1 MDKYKS
7 KDSKAVRIT
16 LQAESEMEKMNVVKN
31 DVVITEIEDMSEN
44 GEGIGK
50 VDGYTLFVKD
60 AIVGDRAEVKVVKAK
75 KSYGYARL
83 VKLLSPSS
91 DRVEPVCPAAA
102 PCGGCQLQAM
112 SYEAQLQFK
121 ENKVKNHLERIG
133 GFADAQVL
141 PVIGMEKP
149 FHYRNKAQFPV
160 TRDKEG
166 HIRMGFYAGRTHSV
180 IETPHCYIGH
190 PVNDEILAL
199 VKRYMEREQIP
210 PYDETRHSGLVRHV
224 LIRRAAATGQI
235 MVCLVING
243 KKLPAADRL
252 VRLLLEVEG
261 MAVVGFNVNTERT
274 NVILGEKTVILH
286 GPGYITDRIGELSFR
301 ISPQSFFQ
309 VNPVQTE
316 KLYEKVLEFAGLKG
330 EETVWDLYCG
340 IGTISLF
347 LAGKAKRVYGVEIV
361 PQAIENARENAK
373 LNKIGNAE
381 FFVGKAEEVLP
392 EWYERQNGKDENDR
406 SVLNEGE
413 NDRPV
418 PNKGETDGHVSNEGE
433 TDRKADVRKDVRT
446 CADVIVVDPPRKGCA
461 QSLLDTII
469 RMRPERLVYVSCNSA
484 TLARDL
490 RYLCQEGFVLEKV
503 QPVDMFAMTV
513 GVECVVLLSHKSSD
527 RVIHVTVEFGEGE
540 GKARPDSAV
549 EHAKN

>member
-1 MDKYKS
+1 MDKRKR
-7 KDSKAVRIT
+7 KDSKSVRTT
-16 LQAESEMEKMNVVKN
+16 LQAESGMEKMNIVKN

-60 AIVGDRAEVKVVKAK
+60 AVVGDKAEVKVIKAK

-83 VKLLSPSS
+83 VKLLVPSPH
-91 DRVEPVCPAAA
+91 RVTPVCPAAA

-133 GFADAQVL
+133 GFTDVQVQ
-141 PVIGMEKP
+141 PVIGMEEP
-149 FHYRNKAQFPV
+149 LHYRNKAQFPV
-160 TRDKEG
+160 TRDKDG
-166 HIRMGFYAGRTHSV
+166 NIRMGFYAGRTHSV

-190 PVNDEILAL
+190 PVNDRILAL
-199 VKRYMEREQIP
+199 VKEYMEQEGIQ
-210 PYDETRHSGLVRHV
+210 PYDEVRHSGLVRHV

-235 MVCLVING
+235 MVCLIING

-252 VRLLLEVEG
+252 VRLLAEVEG
-261 MAVVGFNVNTERT
+261 MTTIGFNVNRERT

-286 GPGYITDRIGELSFR
+286 GPGYITDQIGDLSFR

-309 VNPVQTE
+309 VNPVQTK
-316 KLYEKVLEFAGLKG
+316 KLYEKALEYADLKG

-347 LAGKAKRVYGVEIV
+347 LAKKAKKVYGVEIV
-361 PQAIENARENAK
+361 PQAIENARENVR
-373 LNKIGNAE
+373 LNQIGNAE

-392 EWYERQNGKDENDR
+392 EWCERQSGQDKTENKNMAENGGR
-406 SVLNEGE
+406 REGE
-413 NDRPV
+413 RV
-418 PNKGETDGHVSNEGE
+418 Y
-433 TDRKADVRKDVRT
+433 
-446 CADVIVVDPPRKGCA
+446 ADVIVVDPPRKGCA

-469 RMRPERLVYVSCNSA
+469 RMKPKRLVYVSCNSA

-490 RYLCQEGFVLEKV
+490 NYLCREGFTLKKV
-503 QPVDMFAMTV
+503 QPVDMFPMTV
-513 GVECVVLLSHKSSD
+513 GVECVAALA
-527 RVIHVTVEFGEGE
+527 GE
-540 GKARPDSAV
+540 S
-549 EHAKN
+549 

>member
-1 MDKYKS
+1 MNKCINRSLKS
-7 KDSKAVRIT
+7 APMMT
-16 LQAESEMEKMNVVKN
+16 QAEPGAEKPGITKN
-31 DVVITEIEDMSEN
+31 DVVITVIEDMSEN

-60 AIVGDRAEVKVVKAK
+60 AIVGDRAEVKVIKAK

-83 VKLLSPSS
+83 VKLLAPSP
-91 DRVEPVCPAAA
+91 DRVAPVCPAAA

-112 SYEAQLQFK
+112 SYEAQLKFK

-133 GFADAQVL
+133 GFTDAQVRS
-141 PVIGMEKP
+141 VIGMEDP

-160 TRDKEG
+160 TQDKEG
-166 HIRMGFYAGRTHSV
+166 NIRMGFYAGRTHSV

-190 PVNDEILAL
+190 PVNDRILDL
-199 VKRYMEREQIP
+199 VKAYMEQEGIRS
-210 PYDETRHSGLVRHV
+210 YDETGHSGLVRHV

-235 MVCLVING
+235 MVCLIING
-243 KKLPAADRL
+243 RKLPAADRL
-252 VRLLLEVEG
+252 VRTLLTVEG
-261 MAVVGFNVNTERT
+261 MTTVGFNVNMERT

-316 KLYEKVLEFAGLKG
+316 KLYGKVLEFAGLKG

-347 LAGKAKRVYGVEIV
+347 LAKKAKKVYGVEVV
-361 PQAIENARENAK
+361 PQAIENARENAR
-373 LNKIGNAE
+373 LNQIENAE

-392 EWYERQNGKDENDR
+392 EWYGRQCGNDKSDKYTADSSRIDKNEMKTLTDFYVEQNEEKHKKLCRRKGKE
-406 SVLNEGE
+406 L
-413 NDRPV
+413 
-418 PNKGETDGHVSNEGE
+418 HV
-433 TDRKADVRKDVRT
+433 
-446 CADVIVVDPPRKGCA
+446 DVIVVDPPRKGCA

-469 RMRPERLVYVSCNSA
+469 RMRPKRLVYVSCNSA

-490 RYLCQEGFVLEKV
+490 KYLCREGFVLEQV

-513 GVECVVLLSHKSSD
+513 GVECVAALD
-527 RVIHVTVEFGEGE
+527 GR
-540 GKARPDSAV
+540 D
-549 EHAKN
+549 